1 MRLVET
7 LVFGTPK
14 AKPDRK
20 KAMSTTTITVQTP
33 APRSIPRGATLV
45 GAIYDAVVSYRRY
58 RAEAN
63 RLRQRAVDADSVRR
77 FAARI
82 QNTDPG
88 MAADLRAAAD
98 RHVGAH

>member
-1 MRLVET
+1 
-7 LVFGTPK
+7 
-14 AKPDRK
+14 
-20 KAMSTTTITVQTP
+20 MSSTTITVQIP

-63 RLRQRAVDADSVRR
+63 RLQRRSHDAAAVRR

-82 QNTDPG
+82 QHTDPG

-98 RHVGAH
+98 RHI